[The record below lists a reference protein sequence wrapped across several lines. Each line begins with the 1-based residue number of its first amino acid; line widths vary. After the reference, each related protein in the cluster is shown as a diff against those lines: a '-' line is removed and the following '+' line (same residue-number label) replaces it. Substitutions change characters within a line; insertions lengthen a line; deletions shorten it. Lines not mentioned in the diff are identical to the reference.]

1 MDRFWSKFG
10 NGNFKIFD
18 LSHTNG
24 QKSTLIVSNWSGMLN
39 NIYLSTLY
47 KNILPNPDFRAHF
60 GTKISV
66 PKFSFRNV
74 LFVQLSPQIHHK
86 IILNSY
92 LMRLSIVLW
101 FVMVSE
107 QFEQIFQNMLFL
119 KPFRLLGPGF
129 SQVFICF
136 RSNFKTRG
144 YSWLKF
150 GREWGNGKLKSS
162 LQNFP
167 SLSNFWGSHGH
178 FWIRNLIFSEIHIS
192 DPQKSRKSKKLFGN
206 HRK

>member
-1 MDRFWSKFG
+1 MGRFWSKFR

-18 LSHTNG
+18 LSHQTV
-24 QKSTLIVSNWSGMLN
+24 KISFLIVYNWLGMPN

-60 GTKISV
+60 GTKIFV
-66 PKFSFRNV
+66 PKFSFRNA
-74 LFVQLSPQIHHK
+74 LFIQLSPQIHHK

-119 KPFRLLGPGF
+119 TAKKETNPL
-129 SQVFICF
+129 
-136 RSNFKTRG
+136 TR
-144 YSWLKF
+144 LKF
-150 GREWGNGKLKSS
+150 LKESR
-162 LQNFP
+162 
-167 SLSNFWGSHGH
+167 FW
-178 FWIRNLIFSEIHIS
+178 FR
-192 DPQKSRKSKKLFGN
+192 RKSLKDDISTTSDRIVIRFFTSSSWIALSIEPVSRVLAPLVQKL
-206 HRK
+206 